1 MDNIISCKRC
11 LYTNKHPLGLT
22 IDDEG
27 ICSGC
32 RIHEEKDYL
41 DWDERLDLLK
51 SIIKPYKSKS
61 RSNYDCIVPVT
72 GGNDSY
78 FIVHVVKNILKLN
91 PLLVTHNK
99 YFNTPLGIR
108 NLSNLRIKFDCD
120 IIIQNVNMN
129 SVKKIT
135 KETLRRFGSIYWPCI
150 AGQTVFPVKTAI
162 NYKIPLIIW
171 GAHQGLEQVGM
182 YSHLNQVE
190 MSRRYRKDHDLM
202 GFEAEDLVSI
212 ENNLTEEDIYKFKY
226 PEDDELNSVGVR
238 GIYLGNFIRWDPKA
252 QHELMI
258 KLYDYETSA
267 FSRSFDTYEHVDCF
281 NYMDIHDQLKL
292 IKNGYSRVTD
302 HATREIRH
310 KRISREQGL
319 YLVRKFQL
327 SKIKYLDLFCEWLGV
342 SKKSMPI
349 IFNYFRNPLFW
360 QEKEPGEFRF
370 NGLSEY
376 IKKELTN
383 IPHSF
388 NFSEDSNFEIN
399 STLIKN
405 LDRKYI
411 IIGKGFP

>member
-1 MDNIISCKRC
+1 MENIISCKRC

-22 IDDEG
+22 IDEEG

-32 RIHEEKDYL
+32 RIHEEKDNL
-41 DWDERLDLLK
+41 DWEERLDLLK

-61 RSNYDCIVPVT
+61 KSNYDCIVPVT

-135 KETLRRFGSIYWPCI
+135 KETLRRFGNIYWPCM

-190 MSRRYRKDHDLM
+190 MNRRYRKEHDLM
-202 GFEAEDLVSI
+202 GFEA
-212 ENNLTEEDIYKFKY
+212 
-226 PEDDELNSVGVR
+226 G
-238 GIYLGNFIRWDPKA
+238 
-252 QHELMI
+252 
-258 KLYDYETSA
+258 
-267 FSRSFDTYEHVDCF
+267 
-281 NYMDIHDQLKL
+281 
-292 IKNGYSRVTD
+292 
-302 HATREIRH
+302 
-310 KRISREQGL
+310 
-319 YLVRKFQL
+319 
-327 SKIKYLDLFCEWLGV
+327 
-342 SKKSMPI
+342 
-349 IFNYFRNPLFW
+349 
-360 QEKEPGEFRF
+360 RF
-370 NGLSEY
+370 
-376 IKKELTN
+376 
-383 IPHSF
+383 SF
-388 NFSEDSNFEIN
+388 N
-399 STLIKN
+399 
-405 LDRKYI
+405 RK
-411 IIGKGFP
+411 